1 MLAAV
6 LFGLFLVVLLF
17 GVPIGFSMGFLT
29 IAAFEVGNG
38 PLITLA
44 QKMYAGINNFT
55 YLAIPLFIFAAEIMS
70 RCGLTMSI
78 VKLCDALVGH
88 IRGGLAHVNI
98 LGSMLF
104 AGISG
109 SATADASG
117 LGKIEIEMMEKAGY
131 RKEYAAAI
139 TAASANHPA
148 QRNYDYLRRVCRQ
161 RIHF

>member
-6 LFGLFLVVLLF
+6 LFGLFLVVLLL

-109 SATADASG
+109 SATA
-117 LGKIEIEMMEKAGY
+117 EQCKA
-131 RKEYAAAI
+131 
-139 TAASANHPA
+139 
-148 QRNYDYLRRVCRQ
+148 
-161 RIHF
+161 

>member
-6 LFGLFLVVLLF
+6 LFGLFLVVLLL

-88 IRGGLAHVNI
+88 IRGGLHMSTFWA
-98 LGSMLF
+98 
-104 AGISG
+104 
-109 SATADASG
+109 
-117 LGKIEIEMMEKAGY
+117 
-131 RKEYAAAI
+131 
-139 TAASANHPA
+139 
-148 QRNYDYLRRVCRQ
+148 VCCLPVFPVLLPPMPPVWVRS
-161 RIHF
+161 RSK

>member
-6 LFGLFLVVLLF
+6 LFGLFLVVLLL

-78 VKLCDALVGH
+78 VSCVMPW
-88 IRGGLAHVNI
+88 
-98 LGSMLF
+98 LGT
-104 AGISG
+104 
-109 SATADASG
+109 SAVVWHMSTFWA
-117 LGKIEIEMMEKAGY
+117 
-131 RKEYAAAI
+131 
-139 TAASANHPA
+139 
-148 QRNYDYLRRVCRQ
+148 VCCLPVFPVLLPPMPPVWVRS
-161 RIHF
+161 RSK

>member
-6 LFGLFLVVLLF
+6 LFGLFLVVLLL

-70 RCGLTMSI
+70 RCGLT
-78 VKLCDALVGH
+78 
-88 IRGGLAHVNI
+88 
-98 LGSMLF
+98 
-104 AGISG
+104 
-109 SATADASG
+109 
-117 LGKIEIEMMEKAGY
+117 
-131 RKEYAAAI
+131 
-139 TAASANHPA
+139 
-148 QRNYDYLRRVCRQ
+148 
-161 RIHF
+161 